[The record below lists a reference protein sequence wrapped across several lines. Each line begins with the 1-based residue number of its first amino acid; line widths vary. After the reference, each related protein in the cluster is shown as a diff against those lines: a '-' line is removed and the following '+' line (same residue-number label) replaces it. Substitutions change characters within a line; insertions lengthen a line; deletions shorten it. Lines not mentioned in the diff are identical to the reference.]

1 MRSVRKPWVAASAL
15 VMATGLILT
24 GCSSSDDA
32 APAAD
37 ETAAE
42 ETVAEETVAEETVT
56 EEAPAEAAGVNVGI
70 VLPFTGDLSAYGP
83 SIGAAAEMGME
94 MVNEAATAAGLAAP
108 CTLVA
113 SEDSQTNPTA
123 GVEAFNKVITSDGA
137 DVVIGPMSSG
147 VLLAAAESTIIP
159 NNTLVVSP
167 TASDPT
173 ITDLADN
180 DLIFR
185 VYPSDAL
192 QATAL
197 VQVMAQTLGS
207 DATVN
212 VGARNDSF
220 GTSLL
225 KKFSTEW
232 EAQGGTIGESVQWN
246 PDAANF
252 DTEANQLVAGDP
264 DGWLII
270 DFPTTFAK
278 IGPALVRSGK
288 WDASRTFMTEAL
300 KAQGAIDEVGAKV
313 MEGVRGTA
321 GTSDGAEPDA
331 FAAAFT
337 AKYPDIEFT
346 GFEGTGFDAGVLT
359 CLAALHAGSA
369 DPAAMAASL
378 RAVSGPDGT
387 GYTWQQLDGAV
398 ADAAAGNP
406 LAYRGA
412 WAEVNFD
419 ANGDP
424 GAGVFDIWQVTNG
437 TAEVIDRIQF
447 KG

>member
-1 MRSVRKPWVAASAL
+1 MPSVRRGWPAASAL
-15 VMATGLILT
+15 VVAIGLILA
-24 GCSSSDDA
+24 GCSSSDSA
-32 APAAD
+32 APETEAATE

-42 ETVAEETVAEETVT
+42 ETAT
-56 EEAPAEAAGVNVGI
+56 AATSAKVGI

-83 SIGAAAEMGME
+83 SIGAAAEMGMQ
-94 MVNEAATAAGLAAP
+94 MVNDAATAAGLGAP
-108 CTLVA
+108 CTVVA

-123 GVEAFNKVITSDGA
+123 GVEAFNKVIASDGA

-147 VLLAAAESTIIP
+147 LLLAAAESTIIP

-197 VQVMAQTLGS
+197 VQVMADTLGS
-207 DATVN
+207 DATIN

-225 KKFSTEW
+225 KKFSSEW
-232 EAQGGTIGESVQWN
+232 AAQGGTIGESVQWN

-288 WDASRTFMTEAL
+288 WDQTKTFMTEAL
-300 KAQGAIDEVGAKV
+300 KAQGAIDEVGAEI
-313 MEGVRGTA
+313 MEGIRGTA
-321 GTSDGAEPDA
+321 GTSDGAEPEA
-331 FAAAFT
+331 FAAAF
-337 AKYPDIEFT
+337 AEANPDVEFT

-359 CLAALHAGSA
+359 CLAVLHAGSV

-378 RAVSGPDGT
+378 RAVSGPDGS
-387 GYTWQQLDGAV
+387 GYTWQELDGAV
-398 ADAAAGNP
+398 ADAAAGKP

-424 GAGVFDIWQVTNG
+424 GAGVFDVWEVGGG
-437 TAEVIDRIQF
+437 TAEVIDQIQF